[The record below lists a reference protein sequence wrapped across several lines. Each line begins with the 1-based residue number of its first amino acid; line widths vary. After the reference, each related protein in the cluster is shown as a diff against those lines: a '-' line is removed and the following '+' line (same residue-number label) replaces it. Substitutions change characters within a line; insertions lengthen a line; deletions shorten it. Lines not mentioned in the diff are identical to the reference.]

1 MSTPPCNDIPNC
13 RVDGERF
20 AAVSQITD
28 SVEDLECPGISDG
41 NGLTAYVTIME
52 GCDNFCSY
60 CVVPYVRGRER
71 SVAAAAP
78 HADPPPPG
86 READDDESP
95 CLARESFLANA
106 PASEGPFL
114 LVPRVLGGDDA

>member
-1 MSTPPCNDIPNC
+1 MPLDVREVHHVATLARLRLEAEEERCFAEQLSKV
-13 RVDGERF
+13 VDYID
-20 AAVSQITD
+20 QI
-28 SVEDLECPGISDG
+28 
-41 NGLTAYVTIME
+41 
-52 GCDNFCSY
+52 
-60 CVVPYVRGRER
+60 R